1 MDLAANT
8 IDLLSQIEP
17 LKGDYVIENYRQY
30 QATVQE
36 IRDGLQEQLQFLTKH
51 IPSENVSY
59 KNRRELELT
68 HLKTTI
74 IHEELQDTLALLKH
88 SI

>member
-59 KNRRELELT
+59 KKSKGTRIDALEN
-68 HLKTTI
+68 HNY
-74 IHEELQDTLALLKH
+74 
-88 SI
+88 S